1 LKSNTL
7 YNFIRQAVVTVPD
20 VVPMLSGRASTLAP
34 TAYKS
39 YEYFLSTL
47 ESMVSN
53 VYNGFMGNEFINI
66 MGNLVGGQLLKA
78 YEQAWED
85 SGMTTWPIPDFLQ
98 ASLDSFLMTQGD
110 YIEPFYRDILT
121 AGVDKTGL
129 EPLLSRAE
137 LWANQYN
144 ACYNEA
150 IRLIGV
156 EFGQRLQWREGD
168 TVDKCSTCLALDGL
182 VAFAR
187 EWEELGVHPQG
198 YPNPLLE
205 CQGGGPGNHCGCTLS
220 PTDQRR
226 SPNAYDT
233 ILNIVMAGKI

>member
-1 LKSNTL
+1 MKSKTL
-7 YNFIRQAVVTVPD
+7 YNFIRKAIVTVPS
-20 VVPMLSGRASTLAP
+20 VAPLLSARAAMLAP
-34 TAYKS
+34 TEYKT

-47 ESMVSN
+47 ESLVES
-53 VYNGFMGNEFINI
+53 VYNGYLGDEFIRI

-85 SGMTTWPIPDFLQ
+85 SGMTTWPLPEFLQ
-98 ASLDSFLMTQGD
+98 EALDAFLVTQGD
-110 YIEPFYRDILT
+110 YIEPFYTDILA
-121 AGVDKTGL
+121 AGVDQTGIG
-129 EPLLSRAE
+129 PLLSRAE

-144 ACYNEA
+144 AAYNEA

-156 EFGQRLQWREGD
+156 EFGQRLQWHEGD
-168 TVDKCSTCLALDGL
+168 TVKKCSTCVALDGI
-182 VAFAR
+182 VAFAK

-205 CQGGGPGNHCGCTLS
+205 CEGGGPGNHCGCTLT

-226 SPNAYDT
+226 SPDAFN
-233 ILNIVMAGKI
+233 IIQNIVMARQI

>member
-1 LKSNTL
+1 VKLKYL
-7 YNFIRQAVVTVPD
+7 RQAIAKVPE
-20 VVPMLSGRASTLAP
+20 VALLLSGKAATLAP
-34 TAYKS
+34 AEYKT
-39 YEYFLSTL
+39 YKYFLSTI
-47 ESMVSN
+47 EAMVSN
-53 VYNGFMGNEFINI
+53 VYNGYLGDEFNRI
-66 MGNLVGGQLLKA
+66 MGNLIGGQLLKA

-98 ASLDSFLMTQGD
+98 TSLDSFLMTQGD
-110 YIEPFYRDILT
+110 YIEPFYRDILA
-121 AGVDKTGL
+121 AGVDLTGL

-182 VAFAR
+182 VLWAK
-187 EWEELGVHPQG
+187 EWDELGLHPQG

-226 SPNAYDT
+226 SPKGFETA
-233 ILNIVMAGKI
+233 LNIIGKNMV